1 MIEFSIAKHSAKEAA
16 KQAAKRPGA
25 GGLGIRTKLLLAFA
39 GVAALTLLGSGVAL
53 VSYGHVN
60 GAFERVTGD
69 GLPAITQSL
78 QLAREAAEV
87 TALAPVLLAADS
99 PDALEAARATVVDKS
114 RGMKILL
121 GRLEETS
128 VGSGAAERLADALK
142 ALESHM
148 SLLGSAIAKRL
159 ATTGARDQAT
169 AAALKAHQAIA
180 DKIVPLI
187 DDASFN
193 LIIGLENAGDTR
205 STSLMAASIAKL
217 AETDAR
223 ALLSLSDLRAES
235 NLLIGLLSEASVA
248 PKPEHLAPL
257 RDRYTASGTRAAKAV
272 AGLKAFPEA
281 SDLKKGLDALL
292 AVGQGAES
300 IFDLRRQE
308 LAATAQ
314 GSQALQATRTAAATL
329 TGEVSALVARAHAAS
344 DSAVAVS
351 DGAVGRARAVLVA
364 IALLSIALAGVAWLY
379 VGRGVVA
386 RLKRLN
392 GSMLALAEG
401 DLSVA
406 VPHDGRD
413 ELSAMADA
421 VEVFKQHA
429 VTTRKL
435 EAEQRKSQEQ
445 RDARHDIVE
454 GHIRRFDDKI
464 GVLLQGLGS
473 ASRQMSA
480 VATAMASAADE
491 ASHQAT
497 AVASA
502 SGEATESVRSVAAAA
517 EEISVTV
524 AEISHQITQSSNI
537 AGRAVVEAERTDAIV
552 RGLADAASKIGEV
565 VQLIQAIAGQTNLLA
580 LNATIEA
587 ARAGEA
593 GRGFAVVA
601 SEVKALATQTGKAT
615 EEIAAQ
621 IAAIQGATREAVQAI
636 QAIGTTI
643 GDISRISISIA
654 AAMDQQGAT
663 TAEIA
668 RSTLHAAGGTQQV
681 SRSIEV
687 VSEATAKTGA
697 AADEVLQAATDLNG
711 KADELRA
718 EVDQFLG
725 QIRAA

>member
-1 MIEFSIAKHSAKEAA
+1 MIEFSIAKQS
-16 KQAAKRPGA
+16 KQAAAKPRGA

-99 PDALEAARATVVDKS
+99 PEALEAARATVVDKS

-159 ATTGARDQAT
+159 ATTEARDRAT
-169 AAALKAHQAIA
+169 AAALKAHQGIA
-180 DKIVPLI
+180 EKIVPLI

-193 LIIGLENAGDTR
+193 LIIGLENAGDSR
-205 STSLMAASIAKL
+205 STSMTAANIAKL

-281 SDLKKGLDALL
+281 SDLRKGLDALL

-413 ELSAMADA
+413 ELSATADA

-464 GVLLQGLGS
+464 GVLLQGQGS
-473 ASRQMSA
+473 ASRQMSP

>member
-1 MIEFSIAKHSAKEAA
+1 MIEFSIAKQSAKQAA
-16 KQAAKRPGA
+16 KEAAKRPGA

-193 LIIGLENAGDTR
+193 LIIGLENAGDSR
-205 STSLMAASIAKL
+205 STSMMAASIAKL

>member
-1 MIEFSIAKHSAKEAA
+1 MIEFSIAKQSTKQSAA
-16 KQAAKRPGA
+16 RPGA

-193 LIIGLENAGDTR
+193 LIIGLENAGDSR
-205 STSLMAASIAKL
+205 STSMMAANIAKL
-217 AETDAR
+217 AENDAR
-223 ALLSLSDLRAES
+223 ALLGLSDLRAES

-292 AVGQGAES
+292 AVGQGGES

-524 AEISHQITQSSNI
+524 AEISQQITQSSNI

-725 QIRAA
+725 EIRAA

>member
-281 SDLKKGLDALL
+281 SELKKGLDALL

>member
-1 MIEFSIAKHSAKEAA
+1 M
-16 KQAAKRPGA
+16 
-25 GGLGIRTKLLLAFA
+25 LLAFA

-78 QLAREAAEV
+78 RLAREAAED
-87 TALAPVLLAADS
+87 TAIAPVLLAADS

-524 AEISHQITQSSNI
+524 REISQQITQSSNI

>member
-1 MIEFSIAKHSAKEAA
+1 MIEFSIAKQPAK
-16 KQAAKRPGA
+16 KAAKRPGA

-524 AEISHQITQSSNI
+524 REISQQITQSSNI

>member
-87 TALAPVLLAADS
+87 TAIAPVLLAADS

-169 AAALKAHQAIA
+169 AAALRAHQAIA

-524 AEISHQITQSSNI
+524 REISQQITQSSNI

>member
-1 MIEFSIAKHSAKEAA
+1 M
-16 KQAAKRPGA
+16 
-25 GGLGIRTKLLLAFA
+25 
-39 GVAALTLLGSGVAL
+39 
-53 VSYGHVN
+53 
-60 GAFERVTGD
+60 
-69 GLPAITQSL
+69 
-78 QLAREAAEV
+78 
-87 TALAPVLLAADS
+87 LLAADS

-114 RGMKILL
+114 RGMKVLL

-159 ATTGARDQAT
+159 ATTEARDRAT
-169 AAALKAHQAIA
+169 AAALKAHQGIA
-180 DKIVPLI
+180 EKIVPLI

-193 LIIGLENAGDTR
+193 LIIGLENAGDSR
-205 STSLMAASIAKL
+205 STSMTAASIAKL

-281 SDLKKGLDALL
+281 SDLRKGLDALL

-314 GSQALQATRTAAATL
+314 GSQALQATRAAAATL

-454 GHIRRFDDKI
+454 DHIRRFDDKI

>member
-87 TALAPVLLAADS
+87 TAIAPVLLAADS

-524 AEISHQITQSSNI
+524 REISQQITQSSNI

>member
-1 MIEFSIAKHSAKEAA
+1 MIEFSIAKQSAKEPG
-16 KQAAKRPGA
+16 KEAAKRPGA

-148 SLLGSAIAKRL
+148 SLLGSAIARRL

-169 AAALKAHQAIA
+169 AAALKAHQGIA

-193 LIIGLENAGDTR
+193 LIIGLENAGDSR
-205 STSLMAASIAKL
+205 STSMMAASIAKL

>member
-1 MIEFSIAKHSAKEAA
+1 MIEFSIAKQSGKEAA
-16 KQAAKRPGA
+16 KEAAKRPGA

-205 STSLMAASIAKL
+205 STSMMAASIAKL
-217 AETDAR
+217 AESDAR

>member
-1 MIEFSIAKHSAKEAA
+1 MIEFSIAKQSA
-16 KQAAKRPGA
+16 KQAAERPGA

-99 PDALEAARATVVDKS
+99 PEALEAARATVVDKS

-128 VGSGAAERLADALK
+128 VGSGAAGRLADALK

-193 LIIGLENAGDTR
+193 LIIGLENAGDSR
-205 STSLMAASIAKL
+205 STSLMAANIAKL
-217 AETDAR
+217 AENDAR
-223 ALLSLSDLRAES
+223 ALLGLSDLRAES
-235 NLLIGLLSEASVA
+235 NLLIGLLSEASFA
-248 PKPEHLAPL
+248 PKPELLAPL

-292 AVGQGAES
+292 AVGEGAES

-314 GSQALQATRTAAATL
+314 GSQALQATRAAAATL

-344 DSAVAVS
+344 NSAVAVS

-406 VPHDGRD
+406 VPHDGQD

-445 RDARHDIVE
+445 RDARHDVVE

>member
-1 MIEFSIAKHSAKEAA
+1 MIEFSIAKQSGKEAA
-16 KQAAKRPGA
+16 KEAAKRPGA

-205 STSLMAASIAKL
+205 STSMMAASIAKL
-217 AETDAR
+217 AESDAR

-697 AADEVLQAATDLNG
+697 AADEVLQAATDLND

-725 QIRAA
+725 EIRAA

>member
-1 MIEFSIAKHSAKEAA
+1 MIEFSIAKQSAKEAA
-16 KQAAKRPGA
+16 KEAAKRPGA

-392 GSMLALAEG
+392 GSDAGARRRRSL
-401 DLSVA
+401 
-406 VPHDGRD
+406 GR
-413 ELSAMADA
+413 
-421 VEVFKQHA
+421 
-429 VTTRKL
+429 
-435 EAEQRKSQEQ
+435 
-445 RDARHDIVE
+445 
-454 GHIRRFDDKI
+454 
-464 GVLLQGLGS
+464 
-473 ASRQMSA
+473 
-480 VATAMASAADE
+480 
-491 ASHQAT
+491 
-497 AVASA
+497 
-502 SGEATESVRSVAAAA
+502 RSP
-517 EEISVTV
+517 
-524 AEISHQITQSSNI
+524 
-537 AGRAVVEAERTDAIV
+537 
-552 RGLADAASKIGEV
+552 
-565 VQLIQAIAGQTNLLA
+565 
-580 LNATIEA
+580 
-587 ARAGEA
+587 
-593 GRGFAVVA
+593 
-601 SEVKALATQTGKAT
+601 
-615 EEIAAQ
+615 
-621 IAAIQGATREAVQAI
+621 
-636 QAIGTTI
+636 
-643 GDISRISISIA
+643 
-654 AAMDQQGAT
+654 
-663 TAEIA
+663 
-668 RSTLHAAGGTQQV
+668 
-681 SRSIEV
+681 
-687 VSEATAKTGA
+687 
-697 AADEVLQAATDLNG
+697 
-711 KADELRA
+711 
-718 EVDQFLG
+718 
-725 QIRAA
+725 

>member
-1 MIEFSIAKHSAKEAA
+1 MIEFSIAKQSAKEAA
-16 KQAAKRPGA
+16 KEAAKRPGA

-193 LIIGLENAGDTR
+193 LIIGLENAGDSR
-205 STSLMAASIAKL
+205 STSMMAASIAKL

>member
-1 MIEFSIAKHSAKEAA
+1 MIEFSIAKQSA
-16 KQAAKRPGA
+16 KQAAERPGA

-99 PDALEAARATVVDKS
+99 PEALEAARATVVDKS

-128 VGSGAAERLADALK
+128 VGSGAAGRLADALK

-193 LIIGLENAGDTR
+193 LIIGLENAGDSR
-205 STSLMAASIAKL
+205 STSLMAANIAKL
-217 AETDAR
+217 AENDAR
-223 ALLSLSDLRAES
+223 ALLGLSDLRAES
-235 NLLIGLLSEASVA
+235 NLLIGLLSEASFA
-248 PKPEHLAPL
+248 PKPELLAPL

-292 AVGQGAES
+292 AVGEGAES

-314 GSQALQATRTAAATL
+314 GSQALQATRAAAATL

-406 VPHDGRD
+406 VPHDGQD

-445 RDARHDIVE
+445 RDARHDVVE

>member
-1 MIEFSIAKHSAKEAA
+1 MIEFSIAKQSAKQAA
-16 KQAAKRPGA
+16 KEAAKRPGA

-87 TALAPVLLAADS
+87 TALAPVLLAADL

-193 LIIGLENAGDTR
+193 LIIGLENAGDSR
-205 STSLMAASIAKL
+205 STSMMAASIAKL

>member
-524 AEISHQITQSSNI
+524 REISQQITQSSNI

-668 RSTLHAAGGTQQV
+668 RSTLHAAGGT
-681 SRSIEV
+681 
-687 VSEATAKTGA
+687 
-697 AADEVLQAATDLNG
+697 
-711 KADELRA
+711 
-718 EVDQFLG
+718 
-725 QIRAA
+725 

>member
-1 MIEFSIAKHSAKEAA
+1 MIEFSIAKQSA
-16 KQAAKRPGA
+16 KQAAERPGA

-99 PDALEAARATVVDKS
+99 PEALEAARATVVDKS

-128 VGSGAAERLADALK
+128 VGSGAAGRLADALK

-193 LIIGLENAGDTR
+193 LIIGLENAGDSR
-205 STSLMAASIAKL
+205 STSLMAANIAKL
-217 AETDAR
+217 AENDAR
-223 ALLSLSDLRAES
+223 ALLGLSDRRAES
-235 NLLIGLLSEASVA
+235 NLLIGLLSEASFA
-248 PKPEHLAPL
+248 PKPELLAPL

-292 AVGQGAES
+292 AVGEGAES

-314 GSQALQATRTAAATL
+314 GSQALQATRAAAATL

-406 VPHDGRD
+406 VPHDGQD

-445 RDARHDIVE
+445 RDARHDVVE

>member
-1 MIEFSIAKHSAKEAA
+1 MSTAHS
-16 KQAAKRPGA
+16 
-25 GGLGIRTKLLLAFA
+25 
-39 GVAALTLLGSGVAL
+39 S
-53 VSYGHVN
+53 
-60 GAFERVTGD
+60 VTGD

-99 PDALEAARATVVDKS
+99 PEALEAARATVVDKS

-193 LIIGLENAGDTR
+193 LIIGLENAGDGR
-205 STSLMAASIAKL
+205 STSMMAPNIAKL

-223 ALLSLSDLRAES
+223 ALLGLSDLRAES
-235 NLLIGLLSEASVA
+235 NLLIGLLSEGSVA

-406 VPHDGRD
+406 VPHDGQD

>member
-1 MIEFSIAKHSAKEAA
+1 MIEFSIAKQSGKE
-16 KQAAKRPGA
+16 AAKRPGA

-524 AEISHQITQSSNI
+524 REISQQITQSSNI

>member
-1 MIEFSIAKHSAKEAA
+1 MIEFSIAKQSGKEAA
-16 KQAAKRPGA
+16 KEAAKRPGA

-205 STSLMAASIAKL
+205 STSMMAASIAKL

-272 AGLKAFPEA
+272 AGLTAFPEA
-281 SDLKKGLDALL
+281 SDLKKGLDALWPS
-292 AVGQGAES
+292 AKVPRASSTCAGRSSRQPRKGARRCRRPAP
-300 IFDLRRQE
+300 LRR
-308 LAATAQ
+308 
-314 GSQALQATRTAAATL
+314 R
-329 TGEVSALVARAHAAS
+329 
-344 DSAVAVS
+344 
-351 DGAVGRARAVLVA
+351 
-364 IALLSIALAGVAWLY
+364 
-379 VGRGVVA
+379 
-386 RLKRLN
+386 
-392 GSMLALAEG
+392 
-401 DLSVA
+401 
-406 VPHDGRD
+406 
-413 ELSAMADA
+413 
-421 VEVFKQHA
+421 
-429 VTTRKL
+429 
-435 EAEQRKSQEQ
+435 
-445 RDARHDIVE
+445 
-454 GHIRRFDDKI
+454 
-464 GVLLQGLGS
+464 
-473 ASRQMSA
+473 
-480 VATAMASAADE
+480 
-491 ASHQAT
+491 
-497 AVASA
+497 
-502 SGEATESVRSVAAAA
+502 
-517 EEISVTV
+517 
-524 AEISHQITQSSNI
+524 
-537 AGRAVVEAERTDAIV
+537 
-552 RGLADAASKIGEV
+552 
-565 VQLIQAIAGQTNLLA
+565 
-580 LNATIEA
+580 
-587 ARAGEA
+587 
-593 GRGFAVVA
+593 
-601 SEVKALATQTGKAT
+601 
-615 EEIAAQ
+615 
-621 IAAIQGATREAVQAI
+621 
-636 QAIGTTI
+636 
-643 GDISRISISIA
+643 
-654 AAMDQQGAT
+654 
-663 TAEIA
+663 
-668 RSTLHAAGGTQQV
+668 
-681 SRSIEV
+681 
-687 VSEATAKTGA
+687 
-697 AADEVLQAATDLNG
+697 
-711 KADELRA
+711 
-718 EVDQFLG
+718 
-725 QIRAA
+725 

>member
-1 MIEFSIAKHSAKEAA
+1 MIEFSIAKQSA
-16 KQAAKRPGA
+16 KQAAERPGA

-99 PDALEAARATVVDKS
+99 PEALEAARATVVDKS

-128 VGSGAAERLADALK
+128 VGSGAAGRLADALK

-193 LIIGLENAGDTR
+193 LIIGLENAGDSR
-205 STSLMAASIAKL
+205 STSMMAANIAKL
-217 AETDAR
+217 AENDAR
-223 ALLSLSDLRAES
+223 ALLGLSDLRAES
-235 NLLIGLLSEASVA
+235 NLLIGLLSEASLA
-248 PKPEHLAPL
+248 PKPELLAPL

-314 GSQALQATRTAAATL
+314 GSQALQATRAAAATL

-406 VPHDGRD
+406 VPHDGQD

-445 RDARHDIVE
+445 RDARHDVVE

>member
-524 AEISHQITQSSNI
+524 REISQQITQSSNI